1 MTMSHKVGGGLVIP
15 QVSDCRFTQRH
26 GFTDEVVAQ

>member
-15 QVSDCRFTQRH
+15 QVSDCRFTQRQ